1 MNEQMNEWVG
11 VLHTVTLT
19 QPSAAGPNCRGGR
32 APPSTPEQG
41 SAENSHH
48 WDEGAEGRAGGTH
61 AVTTPWPARPAPS
74 DRSGSGG
81 TESCP
86 PAPCT
91 RPSTCTVEAD
101 ERTHDAVL
109 HAEAQLVLEV
119 RPLDEDGGD
128 WRAADDVQLH
138 LCLVLQTLRS
148 RNGRP
153 SGSQMPLGGQPQG
166 PGRVSQWQGRAPG
179 AGGPSQAGPSQPWCP
194 SVRGCRHHPDRMQG
208 CWASQVAVRAV
219 APVLWCAL
227 CAARV
232 PAGQASGTSD
242 EGLFCA
248 CLSV

>member
-109 HAEAQLVLEV
+109 HAEAQLVY
-119 RPLDEDGGD
+119 
-128 WRAADDVQLH
+128 
-138 LCLVLQTLRS
+138 LRS
-148 RNGRP
+148 GRLMRTVVTGGQLTMFSFTCVWFFRP
-153 SGSQMPLGGQPQG
+153 CGAGTGGPVGLRCRWEDNLRGLGG
-166 PGRVSQWQGRAPG
+166 
-179 AGGPSQAGPSQPWCP
+179 
-194 SVRGCRHHPDRMQG
+194 
-208 CWASQVAVRAV
+208 
-219 APVLWCAL
+219 
-227 CAARV
+227 
-232 PAGQASGTSD
+232 
-242 EGLFCA
+242 
-248 CLSV
+248 